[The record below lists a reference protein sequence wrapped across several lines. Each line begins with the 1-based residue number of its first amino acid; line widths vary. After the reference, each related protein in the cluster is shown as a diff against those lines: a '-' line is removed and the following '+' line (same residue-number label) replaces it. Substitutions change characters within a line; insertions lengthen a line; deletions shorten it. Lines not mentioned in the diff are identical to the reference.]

1 MNKFEF
7 IKNNFSIDF
16 LLSMPTLWQL
26 CAILVALGLSFFS
39 NQIIKNYVVGSAV
52 NNWKMA
58 TDGLV
63 RIISPI
69 IILIVLFFSK
79 IYLDTF
85 QATPFLHIA
94 ISLVNA
100 LIVIRLGVYFIRY
113 LTKPRPWIRA
123 LENTIASLVW
133 VIVALYLFGLLS
145 PIRETLDQVQFSF
158 GDNNFSLFLVFQIL
172 FGSALAVLFAV
183 TLGQFIENRLMKV
196 DQLDMNARVMI
207 NKVFKITLYVV
218 AVVVA
223 LSSIGLDLTFLSVF
237 GGAFGV
243 GLAFGM
249 QKIASNYV
257 CGFIILLDKSIHIGD
272 ILMVGEHYGVVTLI
286 RSRYTVLRK
295 LDGIEV
301 IIPNETLISE
311 NIINHT
317 LTDRKSRISI
327 DVQISYKSSVDK
339 AFEILLNSA
348 RNEPRVL
355 NDPAPSVFLMKFAD
369 SGIDLML
376 SFYIVDPEEGSW
388 GLKSDIYREI
398 WNEFQKQDIDIPY
411 PYRTVEIVNSDKDK
425 KII

>member
-1 MNKFEF
+1 MNNFEF
-7 IKNNFSIDF
+7 IRNNFSLDF
-16 LLSMPTLWQL
+16 LLSMPTLWQFL
-26 CAILVALGLSFFS
+26 AIFIALGLSFFT
-39 NQIIKNYVVGSAV
+39 NQFIKNYVVGTTKD
-52 NNWKMA
+52 NWKIA

-69 IILIVLFFSK
+69 IILVVLFFSK

-85 QATPFLHIA
+85 QSTLFLHIA
-94 ISLVNA
+94 ISLINA

-113 LTKPRPWIRA
+113 LIKPRPWIRA

-145 PIRETLDQVQFSF
+145 PIRDSLAQIQFSF
-158 GDNNFSLFLVFQIL
+158 GDNSFSLLLALQVI

-183 TLGQFIENRLMKV
+183 TIGQFIENRLMKV
-196 DQLDMNARVMI
+196 DQLDMNARVML
-207 NKVFKITLYVV
+207 NKILKITLYVV

-223 LSSIGLDLTFLSVF
+223 LSSIGLDLTFLSIF

-317 LTDRKSRISI
+317 LSDRKSRISI

-339 AFEILLNSA
+339 AFEIMLNSA
-348 RNEPRVL
+348 KNESRVL
-355 NDPAPSVFLMKFAD
+355 NDPEPAVFLMKFAD

-398 WNEFQKQDIDIPY
+398 WDEFQKHGIEIPY
-411 PYRTVEIVNSDKDK
+411 PYRTVEIINSEKDK
-425 KII
+425 

>member
-1 MNKFEF
+1 
-7 IKNNFSIDF
+7 
-16 LLSMPTLWQL
+16 
-26 CAILVALGLSFFS
+26 
-39 NQIIKNYVVGSAV
+39 
-52 NNWKMA
+52 
-58 TDGLV
+58 
-63 RIISPI
+63 
-69 IILIVLFFSK
+69 
-79 IYLDTF
+79 
-85 QATPFLHIA
+85 
-94 ISLVNA
+94 
-100 LIVIRLGVYFIRY
+100 
-113 LTKPRPWIRA
+113 
-123 LENTIASLVW
+123 
-133 VIVALYLFGLLS
+133 
-145 PIRETLDQVQFSF
+145 
-158 GDNNFSLFLVFQIL
+158 
-172 FGSALAVLFAV
+172 
-183 TLGQFIENRLMKV
+183 MKV
-196 DQLDMNARVMI
+196 DQLDMNARVML
-207 NKVFKITLYVV
+207 NKVLKITLYVV

-348 RNEPRVL
+348 KNESRVL
-355 NDPAPSVFLMKFAD
+355 NDPEPSVFLMKFAD

-398 WNEFQKQDIDIPY
+398 WNEFQKHDIEIPY
-411 PYRTVEIVNSDKDK
+411 PYRTVEIINSDKDK
-425 KII
+425 

>member
-7 IKNNFSIDF
+7 IKNNFSLDF
-16 LLSMPTLWQL
+16 LLSIPTLWQL
-26 CAILVALGLSFFS
+26 CAILAALGLSFFT

-58 TDGLV
+58 TDGLI

-69 IILIVLFFSK
+69 IILIVLFLSK

-85 QATPFLHIA
+85 QTTSILHIA
-94 ISLVNA
+94 ISLINA
-100 LIVIRLGVYFIRY
+100 LIAIRLGIYFIRY
-113 LTKPRPWIRA
+113 LIKPRPWIRA

-145 PIRETLDQVQFSF
+145 PIRETLIQVQFSF
-158 GDNNFSLFLVFQIL
+158 GDNNFSLFLVLQVI

-196 DQLDMNARVMI
+196 NQLDMNARVML
-207 NKVFKITLYVV
+207 NKILKITLYVI

-272 ILMVGEHYGVVTLI
+272 ILMVGEHYGAVTLI

-339 AFEILLNSA
+339 AFEIMLNSA
-348 RNEPRVL
+348 KNESRVL
-355 NDPAPSVFLMKFAD
+355 NDPEPSVFLMKFAD

-398 WNEFQKQDIDIPY
+398 WDEFQKHSIEIPY
-411 PYRTVEIVNSDKDK
+411 PYRTVEIINSDKAK
-425 KII
+425 

>member
-7 IKNNFSIDF
+7 IKNNFSLDF
-16 LLSMPTLWQL
+16 LLSIPTLWQL
-26 CAILVALGLSFFS
+26 CAILAALGLSFFT

-69 IILIVLFFSK
+69 IILIVLFLSK

-85 QATPFLHIA
+85 QTTSILHIA
-94 ISLVNA
+94 ISLINA
-100 LIVIRLGVYFIRY
+100 LIVIRLGIYFIRY
-113 LTKPRPWIRA
+113 LIKPSPWIRA

-145 PIRETLDQVQFSF
+145 PIRETLIQVQFSF
-158 GDNNFSLFLVFQIL
+158 GDNNFSLFLVLQVI

-196 DQLDMNARVMI
+196 DQLDMNARVML
-207 NKVFKITLYVV
+207 NKILKITLYVV

-223 LSSIGLDLTFLSVF
+223 LSSIGLDLTFLSIF

-272 ILMVGEHYGVVTLI
+272 ILMVGEHYGAVTLI

-339 AFEILLNSA
+339 AFEIMLNSA
-348 RNEPRVL
+348 KNESRVL
-355 NDPAPSVFLMKFAD
+355 NDPEPSVFLMKFAD

-398 WNEFQKQDIDIPY
+398 WNEFQKHGIEIPY
-411 PYRTVEIVNSDKDK
+411 PYRTVEIINSDKEN

>member
-7 IKNNFSIDF
+7 IKNNFNLDF
-16 LLSMPTLWQL
+16 MLSMPTLWQFL
-26 CAILVALGLSFFS
+26 AIFLALSLSFFT
-39 NQIIKNYVVGSAV
+39 NKVIKNYVVGTTKD
-52 NNWKMA
+52 NWKIA
-58 TDGLV
+58 TDGLI

-69 IILIVLFFSK
+69 IILVILFLSK

-85 QATPFLHIA
+85 QSTLFLHIA

-123 LENTIASLVW
+123 LENTIATLVW
-133 VIVALYLFGLLS
+133 FIVALYLFGLLS
-145 PIRETLDQVQFSF
+145 PIRDSLAQIQFSF
-158 GDNNFSLFLVFQIL
+158 GDNIFSLLLALQVI

-183 TLGQFIENRLMKV
+183 TIGQFIENRLMKV
-196 DQLDMNARVMI
+196 DQLDMNARVML
-207 NKVFKITLYVV
+207 NKILKITLYVV
-218 AVVVA
+218 AVVIA
-223 LSSIGLDLTFLSVF
+223 LSSIGLDLTFLSIF

-317 LTDRKSRISI
+317 LSDRKSRISI

-339 AFEILLNSA
+339 AFEIMLNA
-348 RNEPRVL
+348 AKNESRVL
-355 NDPAPSVFLMKFAD
+355 NDPEPTVFLMKFAD

-376 SFYIVDPEEGSW
+376 SFYILDPEEGSW

-398 WNEFQKQDIDIPY
+398 WDEFQKDGIEIPY
-411 PYRTVEIVNSDKDK
+411 PYRTVEIINSEKDK
-425 KII
+425 

>member
-7 IKNNFSIDF
+7 IKNNFNLDF
-16 LLSMPTLWQL
+16 MLSMPTLWQFL
-26 CAILVALGLSFFS
+26 AIFLALSLSFFT
-39 NQIIKNYVVGSAV
+39 NKVIKNYVVGTTKD
-52 NNWKMA
+52 NWKIA
-58 TDGLV
+58 TDGLI

-69 IILIVLFFSK
+69 IILVILFLSK

-85 QATPFLHIA
+85 QSTLFLHIA

-123 LENTIASLVW
+123 LENTIATLVW
-133 VIVALYLFGLLS
+133 FIVALYLFGLLS
-145 PIRETLDQVQFSF
+145 PIRDSLAQIQFSF
-158 GDNNFSLFLVFQIL
+158 GDNTFSLLLVLQVI

-183 TLGQFIENRLMKV
+183 TIGQFIENRLMKV
-196 DQLDMNARVMI
+196 DQLDMNARVML
-207 NKVFKITLYVV
+207 NKILKITLYVV
-218 AVVVA
+218 AVVIA
-223 LSSIGLDLTFLSVF
+223 LSSIGLDLTFLSIF

-317 LTDRKSRISI
+317 LSDRKSRISI

-339 AFEILLNSA
+339 AFEIMLNA
-348 RNEPRVL
+348 
-355 NDPAPSVFLMKFAD
+355 A
-369 SGIDLML
+369 
-376 SFYIVDPEEGSW
+376 
-388 GLKSDIYREI
+388 
-398 WNEFQKQDIDIPY
+398 
-411 PYRTVEIVNSDKDK
+411 T
-425 KII
+425 KIISVKIRNITFRSTLSALKKLEFFCSQSTARSDFPRTWFNFDLSDATFSGSSTVISKTFTLSPLLKKF

>member
-16 LLSMPTLWQL
+16 LLSVPTLWQL
-26 CAILVALGLSFFS
+26 CAILIALGLSFFS

-58 TDGLV
+58 TDGLI

-69 IILIVLFFSK
+69 IILIILFFSK

-85 QATPFLHIA
+85 QTTPFLHIA

-100 LIVIRLGVYFIRY
+100 LIVIRLGFYFIRY

-145 PIRETLDQVQFSF
+145 PIRETLDQVQFNF
-158 GDNNFSLFLVFQIL
+158 GDNNFSLFLVFQII

-196 DQLDMNARVMI
+196 DQLDMNARVML
-207 NKVFKITLYVV
+207 NKVFKITLYVI

-348 RNEPRVL
+348 KNESRVL

-398 WNEFQKQDIDIPY
+398 WSEFQKNDIEIPY
-411 PYRTVEIVNSDKDK
+411 PYRTVEIINSDKDK
-425 KII
+425 

>member
-7 IKNNFSIDF
+7 IKNNFSLDF
-16 LLSMPTLWQL
+16 LLSIPTLWQL
-26 CAILVALGLSFFS
+26 CAILAALGLSFFT

-69 IILIVLFFSK
+69 IILIVLFLSK

-85 QATPFLHIA
+85 QTTSILHIA
-94 ISLVNA
+94 ISLINA
-100 LIVIRLGVYFIRY
+100 LIVIRLGIYFIRY
-113 LTKPRPWIRA
+113 LIKPRPWIRA

-145 PIRETLDQVQFSF
+145 PIRETLIQVQFSF
-158 GDNNFSLFLVFQIL
+158 GDNNFSLFLVLQVI

-183 TLGQFIENRLMKV
+183 TLGQFIENRLMKI
-196 DQLDMNARVMI
+196 DQLDMNARVML
-207 NKVFKITLYVV
+207 NKILKITLYVI

-272 ILMVGEHYGVVTLI
+272 ILMVGEHYGAVTLI

-339 AFEILLNSA
+339 AFEIMLNSA
-348 RNEPRVL
+348 KNESRVL
-355 NDPAPSVFLMKFAD
+355 NDPEPSVFLMKFAD

-398 WNEFQKQDIDIPY
+398 WDEFQKHGIEIPY
-411 PYRTVEIVNSDKDK
+411 PYRTVEIINSDKEN

>member
-7 IKNNFSIDF
+7 IKNNFSLDF
-16 LLSMPTLWQL
+16 LLSMTTLSQL
-26 CAILVALGLSFFS
+26 SAILIALGLSLFT
-39 NQIIKNYVVGSAV
+39 NQVIKNYVVGSAK

-69 IILIVLFFSK
+69 IILIVLFLSK

-85 QATPFLHIA
+85 QLAPILHIA

-100 LIVIRLGVYFIRY
+100 LIIIRLGVYFIRY
-113 LTKPRPWIRA
+113 IIKPRPWIRA

-133 VIVALYLFGLLS
+133 IIVALYLFGLLS
-145 PIRETLDQVQFSF
+145 PIRESLTQIQFSF
-158 GDNNFSLFLVFQIL
+158 GENNFSLFLALQVI
-172 FGSALAVLFAV
+172 FGSGIAVLFAV
-183 TLGQFIENRLMKV
+183 TIGQFIENRLMKV
-196 DQLDMNARVMI
+196 DQLDMNARVML
-207 NKVFKITLYVV
+207 NKILKITLYVV

-249 QKIASNYV
+249 QKIASNYI

-317 LTDRKSRISI
+317 LTDRKSRISV

-339 AFEILLNSA
+339 AFEIMLNTA
-348 RNEPRVL
+348 KNESRVL
-355 NDPAPSVFLMKFAD
+355 NDPMPSVFLMKFAD

-376 SFYIVDPEEGSW
+376 SFYILDPEEGSW
-388 GLKSDIYREI
+388 GLKSDVYREI
-398 WNEFQKQDIDIPY
+398 WKEFQKHDIEIPY
-411 PYRTVEIVNSDKDK
+411 PYRTVEIINSEKIK
-425 KII
+425 K

>member
-1 MNKFEF
+1 MNNFEF
-7 IKNNFSIDF
+7 IRNNFSLDF
-16 LLSMPTLWQL
+16 LLSMPTLWQFL
-26 CAILVALGLSFFS
+26 AIFIALGLSFFT
-39 NQIIKNYVVGSAV
+39 NQFIKNYVVGTTKD
-52 NNWKMA
+52 NWKIA

-69 IILIVLFFSK
+69 IILVVLFFSK

-85 QATPFLHIA
+85 QPTLFLHIA
-94 ISLVNA
+94 ISLINA

-113 LTKPRPWIRA
+113 LIKPRPWIRA

-145 PIRETLDQVQFSF
+145 PIRDGLAQIQFSF
-158 GDNNFSLFLVFQIL
+158 GDNSFSLLLALQVI

-183 TLGQFIENRLMKV
+183 TIGQFIENRLMKV
-196 DQLDMNARVMI
+196 DQLDMNARVML
-207 NKVFKITLYVV
+207 NKILKITLYVV
-218 AVVVA
+218 AVVIA
-223 LSSIGLDLTFLSVF
+223 LSSIGLDLTFLSIF

-317 LTDRKSRISI
+317 LSDRKSRISI

-339 AFEILLNSA
+339 AFEIMLNSA
-348 RNEPRVL
+348 KNESRVL
-355 NDPAPSVFLMKFAD
+355 NDPEPAVFLMKFAD

-398 WNEFQKQDIDIPY
+398 WDEFQKHGIEIPY
-411 PYRTVEIVNSDKDK
+411 PYRTVEIINSEKDK
-425 KII
+425 

>member
-7 IKNNFSIDF
+7 IKNNFSLDF

-26 CAILVALGLSFFS
+26 CAILAALGLSLFT

-69 IILIVLFFSK
+69 IILIVLFLSK

-85 QATPFLHIA
+85 QTTSILHIA
-94 ISLVNA
+94 ISLINA
-100 LIVIRLGVYFIRY
+100 LIAIRLGIYFIRY
-113 LTKPRPWIRA
+113 LIKPRPWIRA

-145 PIRETLDQVQFSF
+145 PIRETLIQVQFSF
-158 GDNNFSLFLVFQIL
+158 GDNNFSLFLVLQVI

-196 DQLDMNARVMI
+196 NQLDMNARVML
-207 NKVFKITLYVV
+207 NKILKITLYVI

-272 ILMVGEHYGVVTLI
+272 ILMVGEHYGAVTLI

-339 AFEILLNSA
+339 AFEIMLNSA
-348 RNEPRVL
+348 KNESRVL
-355 NDPAPSVFLMKFAD
+355 NDPEPSVFLMKFAD

-398 WNEFQKQDIDIPY
+398 WDEFQKHDIEIPY
-411 PYRTVEIVNSDKDK
+411 PYRTVEIINSDKEN

>member
-7 IKNNFSIDF
+7 IKNNFSLDF
-16 LLSMPTLWQL
+16 LLSMTTLSQL
-26 CAILVALGLSFFS
+26 SAILVALGLSLFT
-39 NQIIKNYVVGSAV
+39 NQVIKNYVVGSAK

-85 QATPFLHIA
+85 QSTPILHIA

-100 LIVIRLGVYFIRY
+100 LIIIRLGVYFIRY
-113 LTKPRPWIRA
+113 IIKPRPWIRA

-133 VIVALYLFGLLS
+133 IIVALYLFGLLS
-145 PIRETLDQVQFSF
+145 PIRDSLAQIQFSF
-158 GDNNFSLFLVFQIL
+158 GENNFSLFLALQVM
-172 FGSALAVLFAV
+172 FGSGIAVLFAV
-183 TLGQFIENRLMKV
+183 TIGQFIENRLMKV
-196 DQLDMNARVMI
+196 DQLDMNARVML
-207 NKVFKITLYVV
+207 NKILKITLYVV

-249 QKIASNYV
+249 QKIASNYI

-317 LTDRKSRISI
+317 LTDRKSRISV

-339 AFEILLNSA
+339 AFEIMLNTA
-348 RNEPRVL
+348 KNESRVL
-355 NDPAPSVFLMKFAD
+355 NDPMPSVFLMKFAD

-376 SFYIVDPEEGSW
+376 SFYILDPEEGSW
-388 GLKSDIYREI
+388 GLKSDVYREI
-398 WNEFQKQDIDIPY
+398 WKEFQKHDIEIPY
-411 PYRTVEIVNSDKDK
+411 PYRKVEIINSEKIK
-425 KII
+425 K

>member
-7 IKNNFSIDF
+7 IKNNFSLDF
-16 LLSMPTLWQL
+16 LLSMTTLLQL
-26 CAILVALGLSFFS
+26 CAILIALGLSLFT
-39 NQIIKNYVVGSAV
+39 NQVIKNYVVGSAK

-85 QATPFLHIA
+85 QSAPILHIA

-100 LIVIRLGVYFIRY
+100 LIIIRLGVYFIRY
-113 LTKPRPWIRA
+113 IIKPRPWIRA

-133 VIVALYLFGLLS
+133 IIVALYLFGLLS
-145 PIRETLDQVQFSF
+145 PIRESLAQIQFSF
-158 GDNNFSLFLVFQIL
+158 GENNFSLFLALQVM
-172 FGSALAVLFAV
+172 FGSGIAVLFAV
-183 TLGQFIENRLMKV
+183 TIGQFIENRLMKV
-196 DQLDMNARVMI
+196 DQLDMNARVML
-207 NKVFKITLYVV
+207 NKILKITLYVV

-249 QKIASNYV
+249 QKIASNYI

-317 LTDRKSRISI
+317 LTDRKSRISV

-339 AFEILLNSA
+339 AFEIMLNTA
-348 RNEPRVL
+348 KNESRVL
-355 NDPAPSVFLMKFAD
+355 NDPMPSVFLMKFAD

-376 SFYIVDPEEGSW
+376 SFYILDPEEGSW
-388 GLKSDIYREI
+388 GLKSDVYREI
-398 WNEFQKQDIDIPY
+398 WKEFQKHDIEIPY
-411 PYRTVEIVNSDKDK
+411 PYRTVEIINSEKIK
-425 KII
+425 K

>member
-7 IKNNFSIDF
+7 IKNNFSLDF
-16 LLSMPTLWQL
+16 LLSMTTLLQL
-26 CAILVALGLSFFS
+26 SAILIALGLSLFT
-39 NQIIKNYVVGSAV
+39 NQVIKNYVVDSTK

-69 IILIVLFFSK
+69 IILIVLFLSK
-79 IYLDTF
+79 IYLDSF
-85 QATPFLHIA
+85 QSAPILHIA

-100 LIVIRLGVYFIRY
+100 LIIIRLGVYFIRY
-113 LTKPRPWIRA
+113 IIKPRPWIRA

-133 VIVALYLFGLLS
+133 IIVALYLFGLLS
-145 PIRETLDQVQFSF
+145 PIRESLTQIQFSF
-158 GDNNFSLFLVFQIL
+158 GENNFSLFLALQVI
-172 FGSALAVLFAV
+172 FGSGIAVLFAV
-183 TLGQFIENRLMKV
+183 TIGQFIENRLMKV
-196 DQLDMNARVMI
+196 DQLDMNARVML
-207 NKVFKITLYVV
+207 NKILKITLYVV

-249 QKIASNYV
+249 QKIASNYI

-272 ILMVGEHYGVVTLI
+272 ILMVGDHYGVVTLI

-317 LTDRKSRISI
+317 LTDRKSRISV

-339 AFEILLNSA
+339 AFEIMLNTA
-348 RNEPRVL
+348 KNESRVL
-355 NDPAPSVFLMKFAD
+355 NDPMPSVFLMKFAD

-376 SFYIVDPEEGSW
+376 SFYILDPEEGSW
-388 GLKSDIYREI
+388 GLKSDVYREI
-398 WNEFQKQDIDIPY
+398 WKEFQKHDIEIPY
-411 PYRTVEIVNSDKDK
+411 PYRTVEIINSEKIK
-425 KII
+425 K

>member
-7 IKNNFSIDF
+7 IKNNFSLDF
-16 LLSMPTLWQL
+16 LLSIPTLWQL
-26 CAILVALGLSFFS
+26 CAILVALGLSFFT

-52 NNWKMA
+52 NNWRIA
-58 TDGLV
+58 DDGLV

-85 QATPFLHIA
+85 QATPILYIA
-94 ISLVNA
+94 ISLINA
-100 LIVIRLGVYFIRY
+100 LIVIRLGFYFIRY
-113 LTKPRPWIRA
+113 LIKPRPWIRA

-145 PIRETLDQVQFSF
+145 PIRETLEQVQFSF
-158 GDNNFSLFLVFQIL
+158 GDNNFSLFLVFQVI

-196 DQLDMNARVMI
+196 DQLDMNARVML
-207 NKVFKITLYVV
+207 NKVLKITLYVV

-348 RNEPRVL
+348 KHEVRVL

-398 WNEFQKQDIDIPY
+398 WNEFQKNNIEIPY
-411 PYRTVEIVNSDKDK
+411 PYRTVEIINSDKDK
-425 KII
+425 

>member
-7 IKNNFSIDF
+7 IKNNFSLDF
-16 LLSMPTLWQL
+16 LLSMPSLWQL
-26 CAILVALGLSFFS
+26 FVILFALGLSFFS

-58 TDGLV
+58 ADGLV

-79 IYLDTF
+79 IFLDTF
-85 QATPFLHIA
+85 QTTPFLHIA

-113 LTKPRPWIRA
+113 LIKPRPWIRA

-133 VIVALYLFGLLS
+133 AIVALYLLGLLS

-158 GDNNFSLFLVFQIL
+158 GDNNFSLFLVFQVI

-183 TLGQFIENRLMKV
+183 TLGQFIENRLMKI
-196 DQLDMNARVMI
+196 DQLDMNARVML

-348 RNEPRVL
+348 KNESRVL
-355 NDPAPSVFLMKFAD
+355 NNPAPSVFLMKFAD

-398 WNEFQKQDIDIPY
+398 WNEFQKQDIEIPY

>member
-7 IKNNFSIDF
+7 IKNNFSLDF

-69 IILIVLFFSK
+69 IILVVLLFSK

-85 QATPFLHIA
+85 QTTPFLHIA

-113 LTKPRPWIRA
+113 LIKPRPWIRA

-158 GDNNFSLFLVFQIL
+158 GDNNFSLFLVFQVI

-183 TLGQFIENRLMKV
+183 TLGQFIENRLMKI
-196 DQLDMNARVMI
+196 DQLDMNARVML

-348 RNEPRVL
+348 KNESRVL

-398 WNEFQKQDIDIPY
+398 WNEFQKHNIEIPY
-411 PYRTVEIVNSDKDK
+411 PYRTVEIINSDKDK
-425 KII
+425 

>member
-7 IKNNFSIDF
+7 IKNNFSLDF
-16 LLSMPTLWQL
+16 LLSIPTLWQL
-26 CAILVALGLSFFS
+26 CAILAALGLSFFT

-69 IILIVLFFSK
+69 IILIVLFLSK

-85 QATPFLHIA
+85 QTTSILHIA
-94 ISLVNA
+94 ISLINA
-100 LIVIRLGVYFIRY
+100 LIVIRLGIYFIRY
-113 LTKPRPWIRA
+113 LIKPSPWIRA

-145 PIRETLDQVQFSF
+145 PIRETLTQIQFSF
-158 GDNNFSLFLVFQIL
+158 GDNNFSLFLVLQVI

-196 DQLDMNARVMI
+196 DQLDMNARVML
-207 NKVFKITLYVV
+207 NKILKITLYVV

-223 LSSIGLDLTFLSVF
+223 LSSIGLDLTFLSIF

-272 ILMVGEHYGVVTLI
+272 ILMVGEHYGAVTLI

-317 LTDRKSRISI
+317 FTDRKSRISI

-339 AFEILLNSA
+339 AFEIMLNSA
-348 RNEPRVL
+348 KNESRVL
-355 NDPAPSVFLMKFAD
+355 NDPEPSVFLMKFAD

-398 WNEFQKQDIDIPY
+398 WNEFQKHGIEIPY
-411 PYRTVEIVNSDKDK
+411 PYRTVEIINSDKK
-425 KII
+425 NKII

>member
-16 LLSMPTLWQL
+16 LLSMPTLLQL
-26 CAILVALGLSFFS
+26 WAILVALGLSFFS

-58 TDGLV
+58 ADGLV

-85 QATPFLHIA
+85 QTTPFLHIG

-133 VIVALYLFGLLS
+133 VIVTLYLFGLLS

-196 DQLDMNARVMI
+196 DQLDMNARVML
-207 NKVFKITLYVV
+207 NKVFKITLYVI

-348 RNEPRVL
+348 KNESRVL

-398 WNEFQKQDIDIPY
+398 WSEFQKNDIEIPY
-411 PYRTVEIVNSDKDK
+411 PYRTVEIINSDKDK
-425 KII
+425 

>member
-7 IKNNFSIDF
+7 IKNNFNIDF
-16 LLSMPTLWQL
+16 LLSIPTLLQL

-58 TDGLV
+58 ADGLV

-85 QATPFLHIA
+85 QTTPFLHIG

-133 VIVALYLFGLLS
+133 VIVTLYLFGLLS

-196 DQLDMNARVMI
+196 DQLDMNARVML
-207 NKVFKITLYVV
+207 NKVFKITLYVI

-348 RNEPRVL
+348 KNESRVL

-398 WNEFQKQDIDIPY
+398 WNEFQKQDIEIPY
-411 PYRTVEIVNSDKDK
+411 PYRTVEIINSDKDK
-425 KII
+425 

>member
-7 IKNNFSIDF
+7 IKNNFSLDF
-16 LLSMPTLWQL
+16 LLSMTTLSQL
-26 CAILVALGLSFFS
+26 SAILIALGLSLFT
-39 NQIIKNYVVGSAV
+39 NQVIKNYVVGSAK

-58 TDGLV
+58 TDGLI

-69 IILIVLFFSK
+69 IILIILFFSK

-85 QATPFLHIA
+85 QSAPILHIA

-113 LTKPRPWIRA
+113 IIKPRPWIRA

-133 VIVALYLFGLLS
+133 IIVALYLFGLLS
-145 PIRETLDQVQFSF
+145 PIRESLVQIQFSF
-158 GDNNFSLFLVFQIL
+158 GENNFSLFLALQVI
-172 FGSALAVLFAV
+172 FGSGIAVLFAV
-183 TLGQFIENRLMKV
+183 TIGQFIENRLMKV
-196 DQLDMNARVMI
+196 DQLDMNARVML
-207 NKVFKITLYVV
+207 NKILKITLYVV

-249 QKIASNYV
+249 QKIASNYI

-317 LTDRKSRISI
+317 LTDRKSRISV

-339 AFEILLNSA
+339 AFEIMLNTA
-348 RNEPRVL
+348 KNESRVL
-355 NDPAPSVFLMKFAD
+355 NDPMPSVFLMKFAD

-376 SFYIVDPEEGSW
+376 SFYILDPEEGSW
-388 GLKSDIYREI
+388 GLKSDVYREI
-398 WNEFQKQDIDIPY
+398 WKEFQKHDIEIPY
-411 PYRTVEIVNSDKDK
+411 PYRTVEIINSEKIK
-425 KII
+425 K

>member
-7 IKNNFSIDF
+7 IKNNFSLDF

-26 CAILVALGLSFFS
+26 CAILAALGLSFFT

-58 TDGLV
+58 TDGLI

-69 IILIVLFFSK
+69 IILIVLFLSK

-85 QATPFLHIA
+85 QTTSILHIA
-94 ISLVNA
+94 ISLINA
-100 LIVIRLGVYFIRY
+100 LIAIRLGIYFIRY
-113 LTKPRPWIRA
+113 LIKPRPWIRA

-145 PIRETLDQVQFSF
+145 PIRETLIQVQFSF
-158 GDNNFSLFLVFQIL
+158 GDNNFSLFLVLQVI

-196 DQLDMNARVMI
+196 NQLDMNARVML
-207 NKVFKITLYVV
+207 NKILKITLYVI

-272 ILMVGEHYGVVTLI
+272 ILMVGEHYGAVTLI

-339 AFEILLNSA
+339 AFEIMLNSA
-348 RNEPRVL
+348 KNESRVL
-355 NDPAPSVFLMKFAD
+355 NDPEPSVFLMKFAD

-398 WNEFQKQDIDIPY
+398 WDEFQKHSIEITY
-411 PYRTVEIVNSDKDK
+411 PYRTVEIINSDKAK
-425 KII
+425 

>member
-85 QATPFLHIA
+85 QTTPFLHIA

-158 GDNNFSLFLVFQIL
+158 GDNNFSLFLVFQVI

-196 DQLDMNARVMI
+196 DQLDMNARVML

-348 RNEPRVL
+348 KNESRVL

-398 WNEFQKQDIDIPY
+398 WNEFQKQDIEIPY
-411 PYRTVEIVNSDKDK
+411 PYRTVEIINSDKDK
-425 KII
+425 

>member
-7 IKNNFSIDF
+7 IKNNFSLDF
-16 LLSMPTLWQL
+16 LLSIPTLWQL
-26 CAILVALGLSFFS
+26 CAILAALGLSFFT

-69 IILIVLFFSK
+69 IILIVLFLSK

-85 QATPFLHIA
+85 QTTSILHIA
-94 ISLVNA
+94 ISLINA
-100 LIVIRLGVYFIRY
+100 LIVIRLGIYFIRY
-113 LTKPRPWIRA
+113 LIKPSPWIRA

-145 PIRETLDQVQFSF
+145 PIRETLIQVQFSF
-158 GDNNFSLFLVFQIL
+158 GDNNFSLFLVLQVI

-196 DQLDMNARVMI
+196 DQLDMNARVML
-207 NKVFKITLYVV
+207 NKILKITLYVV

-272 ILMVGEHYGVVTLI
+272 ILMVGEHYGAVTLI

-339 AFEILLNSA
+339 AFEIMLNSA
-348 RNEPRVL
+348 KNESRVL
-355 NDPAPSVFLMKFAD
+355 NDPEPSVFLMKFAD

-398 WNEFQKQDIDIPY
+398 WNEFQKHGIEIPY
-411 PYRTVEIVNSDKDK
+411 PYRTVEIINSEKDK
-425 KII
+425 

>member
-7 IKNNFSIDF
+7 IKNNFSLDF

-26 CAILVALGLSFFS
+26 CAILAAFGLSFFT

-52 NNWKMA
+52 NNWRMA

-79 IYLDTF
+79 IYLDNF
-85 QATPFLHIA
+85 QTTPILHIA
-94 ISLVNA
+94 ISLINA
-100 LIVIRLGVYFIRY
+100 LIVIRLGFYFIRY

-133 VIVALYLFGLLS
+133 VIVALYLFGFLS
-145 PIRETLDQVQFSF
+145 PIKETLLQVQFSF
-158 GDNNFSLFLVFQIL
+158 GDNNFSLFLVFQVI

-196 DQLDMNARVMI
+196 DELDMNARVML
-207 NKVFKITLYVV
+207 NKVLKITLYVV

-348 RNEPRVL
+348 KNESRVL

-398 WNEFQKQDIDIPY
+398 WNEFQINGIEIPY
-411 PYRTVEIVNSDKDK
+411 PYRTVEIINSDKPN
-425 KII
+425 

>member
-7 IKNNFSIDF
+7 IKNNFSLDF
-16 LLSMPTLWQL
+16 LLSIPTLWQL
-26 CAILVALGLSFFS
+26 CAILVALGLSFFT

-52 NNWKMA
+52 NNWRIA
-58 TDGLV
+58 ADGLV

-85 QATPFLHIA
+85 QTTPILYIA
-94 ISLVNA
+94 ISLINA
-100 LIVIRLGVYFIRY
+100 LIVIRLGFYFIRY
-113 LTKPRPWIRA
+113 LIKPRPWIRA

-158 GDNNFSLFLVFQIL
+158 GDNNFSLFLVFQVI

-196 DQLDMNARVMI
+196 DQLDMNARVML
-207 NKVFKITLYVV
+207 NKVLKITLYVV

-348 RNEPRVL
+348 KNEVRVL

-398 WNEFQKQDIDIPY
+398 WNEFQKHDIEIPY
-411 PYRTVEIVNSDKDK
+411 PYRTVEIINSDKGK
-425 KII
+425 

>member
-7 IKNNFSIDF
+7 IKNNFSLDF
-16 LLSMPTLWQL
+16 LLSIPTLWQL
-26 CAILVALGLSFFS
+26 CAILAALGLSFFT

-69 IILIVLFFSK
+69 IILIVLFLSK

-85 QATPFLHIA
+85 QTTSILHIA
-94 ISLVNA
+94 ISLINA
-100 LIVIRLGVYFIRY
+100 LIVIRLGIYFIRY
-113 LTKPRPWIRA
+113 LIKPSPWIRA

-145 PIRETLDQVQFSF
+145 PIRETLTQIQFSF
-158 GDNNFSLFLVFQIL
+158 GDNNFSLFLVLQVI

-196 DQLDMNARVMI
+196 DQLDMNARVML
-207 NKVFKITLYVV
+207 NKILKITLYVV

-223 LSSIGLDLTFLSVF
+223 LSSIGLDLTFLSIF

-272 ILMVGEHYGVVTLI
+272 ILMVGEHYGAVTLI

-317 LTDRKSRISI
+317 FTDRKSRISI

-339 AFEILLNSA
+339 AFEIMLNSA
-348 RNEPRVL
+348 KNESRVL
-355 NDPAPSVFLMKFAD
+355 NDPEPSVFLMKFAD

-398 WNEFQKQDIDIPY
+398 WNEFQKHGIEIPY
-411 PYRTVEIVNSDKDK
+411 PYRTVEIINSDKEN

>member
-1 MNKFEF
+1 MNKFEL
-7 IKNNFSIDF
+7 IKNNFSLDF
-16 LLSMPTLWQL
+16 LLSMTTLSQL
-26 CAILVALGLSFFS
+26 CAILIALGLSLLT
-39 NQIIKNYVVGSAV
+39 NQVIKNYVVGSTK

-58 TDGLV
+58 TDGLI

-69 IILIVLFFSK
+69 IILIILFFSK

-85 QATPFLHIA
+85 QSAPILHIA

-113 LTKPRPWIRA
+113 IIKPRPWIRA

-133 VIVALYLFGLLS
+133 IIVALYLFGLLS
-145 PIRETLDQVQFSF
+145 PIRESLTQIQFSF
-158 GDNNFSLFLVFQIL
+158 GENNFSLFLALQVI
-172 FGSALAVLFAV
+172 FGSGIAVLFAV
-183 TLGQFIENRLMKV
+183 TIGQFIENRLMKV
-196 DQLDMNARVMI
+196 DQLDMNARVML
-207 NKVFKITLYVV
+207 NKILKITLYVV

-249 QKIASNYV
+249 QKIASNYI

-317 LTDRKSRISI
+317 LTDRKSRISV

-339 AFEILLNSA
+339 AFEIMLNTA
-348 RNEPRVL
+348 KNESRVL
-355 NDPAPSVFLMKFAD
+355 NDPMPSVFLMKFAD

-376 SFYIVDPEEGSW
+376 SFYILDPEEGSW
-388 GLKSDIYREI
+388 GLKSDVYREI
-398 WNEFQKQDIDIPY
+398 WKEFQKHNIEIPY
-411 PYRTVEIVNSDKDK
+411 PYRTVEIINSEKIK
-425 KII
+425 K

>member
-7 IKNNFSIDF
+7 IKNNFSLDF

-26 CAILVALGLSFFS
+26 FAILVALGLSFFS

-85 QATPFLHIA
+85 QTTPFLHIA

-133 VIVALYLFGLLS
+133 VIVTLYLFGLLS

-158 GDNNFSLFLVFQIL
+158 GDNNFSLFLVFQII

-196 DQLDMNARVMI
+196 DQLDMNARVML
-207 NKVFKITLYVV
+207 NKVFKITLYVI

-348 RNEPRVL
+348 KNESRVL

-398 WNEFQKQDIDIPY
+398 WSEFQKQDIEIPY
-411 PYRTVEIVNSDKDK
+411 PYRTVEIINSDKDK
-425 KII
+425 

>member
-1 MNKFEF
+1 MTT
-7 IKNNFSIDF
+7 
-16 LLSMPTLWQL
+16 LSQL
-26 CAILVALGLSFFS
+26 CAILFALGLSLFT
-39 NQIIKNYVVGSAV
+39 NQVIKNYVVGSAK

-69 IILIVLFFSK
+69 IILIVLFLSK

-85 QATPFLHIA
+85 QSAPILHIA

-100 LIVIRLGVYFIRY
+100 LIIIRLGVYFIRY
-113 LTKPRPWIRA
+113 IIKPRPWIRA

-133 VIVALYLFGLLS
+133 IIVALYLFGLLS
-145 PIRETLDQVQFSF
+145 PIRESLTQIQFSF
-158 GDNNFSLFLVFQIL
+158 GENNFSLFLALQVI
-172 FGSALAVLFAV
+172 FGSGIAVLFAV
-183 TLGQFIENRLMKV
+183 TIGQFIENRLMKV
-196 DQLDMNARVMI
+196 DQLDMNARVML
-207 NKVFKITLYVV
+207 NKILKITLYVV

-249 QKIASNYV
+249 QKIASNYI

-272 ILMVGEHYGVVTLI
+272 ILMVGDHYGVVTLI

-317 LTDRKSRISI
+317 LTDRKSRISV

-339 AFEILLNSA
+339 AFEIMLNTA
-348 RNEPRVL
+348 KNESRVL
-355 NDPAPSVFLMKFAD
+355 NDPMPSVFLMKFAD

-376 SFYIVDPEEGSW
+376 SFYILDPEEGSW
-388 GLKSDIYREI
+388 GLKSDVYREI
-398 WNEFQKQDIDIPY
+398 WKEFQKHDIEIPY
-411 PYRTVEIVNSDKDK
+411 PYRTVEIINSEKIK
-425 KII
+425 K